1 MTDLSVPNQRLNDIA
16 QSLNSIGNALSGG
29 LVAALYPTGA
39 TPLVGSSGNVAASTA
54 TATLTGATGKT
65 TYIEGFDITSS
76 GSTTAAAV
84 TVTVSD
90 GVSAGLLF
98 GYTYG
103 TVAGVLVANAPLSI
117 RFPRPIPASAQNTN
131 IVVSLPSLGGG
142 SARAIIAAYGF
153 RV

>member
-16 QSLNSIGNALSGG
+16 QGLNGILNALSGG

-39 TPLVGSSGNVAASTA
+39 TPLVANSGNVAAAIA
-54 TATLTGATGKT
+54 TATLTGAVGQT

-84 TVTVSD
+84 TATVSD
-90 GVSAGLLF
+90 GVLNGLLF

-103 TVAGVLVANAPLSI
+103 TVAGVLVANAVLSI
-117 RFPRPIPASAQNTN
+117 RFPRAIPASAQNTS
-131 IVVSLPSLGGG
+131 IVISMPSLGAGNTH
-142 SARAIIAAYGF
+142 AIIAAYGF